1 MSIVLDRALTERAWM
16 RVVVEYAHLRGWG
29 CYHTHDARHSV
40 AGFPDLVL
48 VRGER
53 LVFAELKRHGQ
64 QPSAAQTTW
73 LADLGRVPG
82 VTVAVWRPT
91 DFEEVQRAL
100 A

>member
-1 MSIVLDRALTERAWM
+1 MSTILDRALTERAWM

-48 VRGER
+48 VRGTR
-53 LVFAELKRHGQ
+53 LLFAELKRPGAHLT
-64 QPSAAQTTW
+64 AAQTTW

-82 VTVAVWRPT
+82 VAVAVWRPD